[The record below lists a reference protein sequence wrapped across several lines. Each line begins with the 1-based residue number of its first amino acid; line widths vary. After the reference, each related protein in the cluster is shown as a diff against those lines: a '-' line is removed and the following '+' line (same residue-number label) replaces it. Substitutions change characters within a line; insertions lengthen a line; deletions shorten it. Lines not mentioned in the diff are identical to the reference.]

1 MLEGLNLGGGAELP
15 LVCLVCLPACAEAS
29 AAEPAAIG
37 KSSNS
42 FLRDTVPFC
51 NSSKRFAIAR
61 PSPINTTLKINF
73 RGRQRFDQTPSLTL
87 RVSCHRTCAAR
98 NRPA

>member
-1 MLEGLNLGGGAELP
+1 MLEGLNLGGGAEPP
-15 LVCLVCLPACAEAS
+15 LVCLVCLPACADAS

-42 FLRDTVPFC
+42 LLRDTVPFC

-61 PSPINTTLKINF
+61 PSLINTTLKINF
-73 RGRQRFDQTPSLTL
+73 RGRQAATLPLSVDKTPSLTL
-87 RVSCHRTCAAR
+87 RVPCYRHA
-98 NRPA
+98 